1 MAAAGSD
8 ADTRQRLQALTQPPR
23 VAWPTVILLAI
34 CVAVLATSVTMG
46 VTRAI
51 PLWVACA
58 INTVIAYLLFSVI
71 HDSIHRAV
79 STNIRIN
86 DWCGRIAATGM
97 SPGTT
102 LGLFRWGHIQHHR
115 HTSGP
120 GDPDNWLH
128 DSRAWTLPLRW
139 AVIDVYYLIFAIR
152 SGDRVARR
160 HVPPALIGAGITVAL
175 AAALLTMGYWAELLM
190 LWLVPTRLQAVLLG
204 FTFFWLP
211 HVPHDVSAADD
222 PYRATTIRQGF
233 EWLLT
238 PLLQYHNYHLIHHLY
253 PRTPFYNNLRVWRLL
268 EPELRQ
274 HTLAVQRG
282 FRILPHPER
291 PVRQPSTSNAAPE

>member
-1 MAAAGSD
+1 MTD
-8 ADTRQRLQALTQPPR
+8 QLTLDETTRRQLRPLTRPPR
-23 VAWPTVILLAI
+23 IAWPTVALLAA
-34 CVAVLATSVTMG
+34 CLLVLATSVTAG
-46 VTRAI
+46 VTRTL
-51 PLWVACA
+51 PLWGAA
-58 INTVIAYLLFSVI
+58 LINTVMAYLLFSVI

-79 STNIRIN
+79 AQSNRFN
-86 DWCGRIAATGM
+86 DWCGRLAATGM

-115 HTSGP
+115 HTTGP

-128 DSRAWTLPLRW
+128 GGRAWTLPLRW
-139 AVIDVYYLIFAIR
+139 AVIDVYYLVYALH

-160 HVPPALIGAGITVAL
+160 YLPATLMGLTFTVVAVAVLLAL
-175 AAALLTMGYWAELLM
+175 GYWAEVLM
-190 LWLVPTRLQAVLLG
+190 LWLVPTRLNAMLLG

-222 PYRATTIRQGF
+222 PYRATNVRWGH

-253 PRTPFYNNLRVWRLL
+253 PRTPFYNHMRVWRLL
-268 EPELRQ
+268 APALRRQTLSVQ
-274 HTLAVQRG
+274 HGLHIV
-282 FRILPHPER
+282 PER
-291 PVRQPSTSNAAPE
+291 QSPSASTQ